1 MAGKADVT
9 SASSLA
15 RSTALF
21 RGNFSMI
28 DIRPSYW
35 TLPFIK
41 WSQCARNS
49 GQYSLAKPFRGIAL
63 ANGEL
68 IETSDSWRKIRE
80 TTATFYREDVAHLM
94 DAHETSERR
103 DVDIGCC

>member
-1 MAGKADVT
+1 MVQMEPGGATLSGIAGTADVT

-15 RSTALF
+15 RSTAG
-21 RGNFSMI
+21 GNFSMI

-49 GQYSLAKPFRGIAL
+49 GQYSLAKPFRGIAPR
-63 ANGEL
+63 NGEL
-68 IETSDSWRKIRE
+68 IETADSWRKIRK
-80 TTATFYREDVAHLM
+80 TKVNLLP
-94 DAHETSERR
+94 
-103 DVDIGCC
+103 

>member
-1 MAGKADVT
+1 
-9 SASSLA
+9 
-15 RSTALF
+15 
-21 RGNFSMI
+21 MI

-63 ANGEL
+63 AMANSLRLLIRGERFAKL
-68 IETSDSWRKIRE
+68 WRPY
-80 TTATFYREDVAHLM
+80 YREDVAHLM
-94 DAHETSERR
+94 DDERTA
-103 DVDIGCC
+103 GCVKPSAAVA